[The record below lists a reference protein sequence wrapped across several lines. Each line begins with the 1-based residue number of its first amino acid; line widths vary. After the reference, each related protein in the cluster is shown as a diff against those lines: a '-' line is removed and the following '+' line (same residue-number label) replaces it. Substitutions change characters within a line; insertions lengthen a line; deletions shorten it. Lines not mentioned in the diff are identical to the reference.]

1 MGEEGLTRRTFLA
14 LSAAVPAAG
23 LVPGGALAA
32 PPVPA
37 YRTLGRTGLR
47 VSEVGMGVMISSD
60 PALVR
65 AALDAGVT
73 YFDTARSY
81 MGGRNEEILAEG
93 LGDRRRDAVIATKC
107 HHLGSAERVAASVEQ
122 SLRALRTDAIDVLL
136 LHGLA
141 SRAQVLLPEHLEAVE
156 SLKKAGKIRFSGVS
170 THSNMAEVL
179 DAAVEAKAYDVVLT
193 SFNFQS
199 PPEVL
204 AAVSRAAAAGVGV
217 VAMKIMTGG
226 YSMQAFPGLNPYQSA
241 LRWVLE
247 HEAVA
252 TTIPSMATFDQ
263 VRENAAV
270 MGTKHTWRDDFALEM
285 YAGVVGGRYCRGCGA
300 CTGQCRY
307 GADVPAALR
316 AAMYAEGYGR
326 PELAREV
333 LAAARLPC
341 GSCEGCSVTCR
352 FGVSVAE
359 RVGLALSLE
368 VAGA

>member
-1 MGEEGLTRRTFLA
+1 MAARGLTRRRFLA

-23 LVPGGALAA
+23 LVPGATAAA
-32 PPVPA
+32 PGPTL
-37 YRTLGRTGLR
+37 RTLGRTGLR

-93 LGDRRRDAVIATKC
+93 LGDRRREAVIATKC
-107 HHLGSAERVAASVEQ
+107 HALGSVGRVVGSAEQ
-122 SLRALRTDAIDVLL
+122 SLKALATDAIDVFQ

-141 SRAQVLLPEHLEAVE
+141 DRDQVLRPEHLRAVE
-156 SLKKAGKIRFSGVS
+156 ALKRAGKIRFAGVS
-170 THSNMAEVL
+170 THTNMAEVL

-193 SFNFQS
+193 SLNFQS

-204 AAVSRAAAAGVGV
+204 AAAKRAAAAGVGV
-217 VAMKIMTGG
+217 VAMKIMSGG
-226 YSMQAFPGLNPYQSA
+226 YAMAPFPGLNPYQSA

-247 HEAVA
+247 HDAVA

-270 MGTKHTWRDDFALEM
+270 MGTRHTWRDAAALEL
-285 YAGVVGGRYCRGCGA
+285 YAGAVEGRYCRGCNA
-300 CTGQCRY
+300 CAGQCRL
-307 GADVPAALR
+307 GADVPGALR
-316 AAMYAEGYGR
+316 AAMYAQGYGR
-326 PELAREV
+326 PDLAREA
-333 LAAARLPC
+333 LAAAPLPC
-341 GSCEGCSVTCR
+341 NGCGRCTVTCR
-352 FGVSVAE
+352 FGLPVAD
-359 RVGLALSLE
+359 RIALALA
-368 VAGA
+368 AGGAVG

>member
-1 MGEEGLTRRTFLA
+1 MAGRGLTRRAFLA

-23 LVPGGALAA
+23 LVPGAALAA
-32 PPVPA
+32 APGPA
-37 YRTLGRTGLR
+37 FRTLGRTGLR

-65 AALDAGVT
+65 AALDAGVN

-93 LGDRRRDAVIATKC
+93 LGDRRREAVIATKC
-107 HHLGSAERVAASVEQ
+107 HSLGGVERVVGSVEQ
-122 SLRALRTDAIDVLL
+122 SLRALRTDVIDVLQ

-141 SRAQVLLPEHLEAVE
+141 SRGQVLQPEHLQAVE
-156 SLKKAGKIRFSGVS
+156 TLKKEGKIRFAGVS

-179 DAAVEAKAYDVVLT
+179 DAAVEAKIYDVVLT
-193 SFNFQS
+193 SLNFQS

-204 AAVSRAAAAGVGV
+204 AAAQRAAGAGIGI

-226 YSMQAFPGLNPYQSA
+226 YSMTSFPGLNPYQSA

-247 HEAVA
+247 QDAVA

-270 MGTKHTWRDDFALEM
+270 MGTKHTWRDAAALEM
-285 YAGVVGGRYCRGCGA
+285 YAGVVGGRYCRGCGSCA
-300 CTGQCRY
+300 GQCRL

-333 LAAARLPC
+333 LAQARLPC
-341 GSCEGCSVTCR
+341 GSCAECSVVCR
-352 FGVSVAE
+352 FGLPVAE
-359 RVGLALSLE
+359 RIGLAQA
-368 VAGA
+368 VGGALA